1 MERVGPSPSIK
12 PRGEV
17 KIIDSLSEMPDEQ
30 VGKNIEKLLHKT
42 SDYAWSNK
50 AHRPEGVRGG
60 GWRK

>member
-42 SDYAWSNK
+42 SDYA
-50 AHRPEGVRGG
+50 
-60 GWRK
+60 